1 MSYNKK
7 RQKYKSASQK
17 NYFLFPLIL
26 IPFIPLIM
34 YYHEY
39 NNHLSEFPWSGSET
53 SADIFLYWK
62 MVVFTTIG
70 VVMACILIYKISSDK
85 KFQKN
90 CLSVKTNTIWIPL
103 LIYGILSILS
113 TVFSEYSYFGYHG
126 MTEQMESLWVLLS
139 YCILA
144 YYTYLFVQTEQ
155 DVKTII
161 KWLLIGAGILCLIG
175 MFQAFSL
182 DFYRSSLGRSL
193 YLPSELSKSD
203 SIQFTFPDGQVYTSL
218 YNPNYVGV
226 YTCLFIPIL
235 IGLILFNKNKK
246 MLLIYV
252 PLTSATIICLLGS
265 GSKTGIITIAISL
278 LFMIVLLRKI
288 FIKHWKIYFSVF
300 LVLLISFFIYIG
312 STNGQL
318 LHNFKDSIINTKN
331 NVHPL
336 NQIQTNDDNVM
347 IKYNHHKAYIY
358 FNPAGNDI
366 ASQVILKD
374 STMQP
379 IATAIQDNGSTLAVT
394 DKRFTGFF
402 IRIVSINDIL
412 YFDVDT
418 NGYDWYFTNQLGDST
433 YYYLSNTG
441 KNCKISSPK
450 TALFSPEYESFASNR
465 GYIWSRTIPLLKNS
479 LLLGTGADTFMIVF
493 PNDDFVGRYN
503 NDYSATLISKPHNI
517 YLQIGVQTGVLSLI
531 AFLTFYIMYFVSS
544 IKLYFK
550 HSFDTYLSQI
560 GASILVGTLGY
571 MVAGLANDSS
581 ITLAPVFWLLIGLG
595 IAVNTMVKKEQLS

>member
-226 YTCLFIPIL
+226 YASLFIPLL
-235 IGLILFNKNKK
+235 IILILFNKNRKS
-246 MLLIYV
+246 LFAYI
-252 PLTSATIICLLGS
+252 PLSITVIICLFGS
-265 GSKTGIITIAISL
+265 KSKTGLIAIIVSL
-278 LFMIVLLRKI
+278 LFMLLLFRKTIFKYWKLFGGILAVLC
-288 FIKHWKIYFSVF
+288 V
-300 LVLLISFFIYIG
+300 SFFAYNAI
-312 STNGQL
+312 TDNQL
-318 LHNFKDSIINTKN
+318 ITSIQFALQNVKN
-331 NVHPL
+331 AEKPL

-347 IKYNHHKAYIY
+347 IEYNHQKLYFS
-358 FNPAGNDI
+358 FNPNGENI
-366 ASQVILKD
+366 ASQLVLKD
-374 STMQP
+374 E
-379 IATAIQDNGSTLAVT
+379 NGKTISSTLKDDTVGLQVT
-394 DKRFTGFF
+394 DERFATFS
-402 IRIVSINDIL
+402 VSVMNSDNTL
-412 YFDVDT
+412 YFNINID
-418 NGYDWYFTNQLGDST
+418 GQDWYFTNQLGDNT

-441 KNCKISSPK
+441 KTCKIKNPE
-450 TALFSPEYESFASNR
+450 TAVFDSEHESFATGR
-465 GYIWSRTIPLLKNS
+465 GYIWSRTIPLLKNT
-479 LLLGTGADTFMIVF
+479 LILGTGADTFLLEF

-503 NDYSATLISKPHNI
+503 NDCLTALISKPHNM

-531 AFLTFYIMYFVSS
+531 AFLAFYVIYFVSS

>member
-226 YTCLFIPIL
+226 YASLFIPLL
-235 IGLILFNKNKK
+235 IILILFNKNRKS
-246 MLLIYV
+246 LFAYI
-252 PLTSATIICLLGS
+252 PLSITVIICLFGS
-265 GSKTGIITIAISL
+265 KSKTGLIAIIVSL
-278 LFMIVLLRKI
+278 LFM
-288 FIKHWKIYFSVF
+288 
-300 LVLLISFFIYIG
+300 
-312 STNGQL
+312 
-318 LHNFKDSIINTKN
+318 
-331 NVHPL
+331 
-336 NQIQTNDDNVM
+336 
-347 IKYNHHKAYIY
+347 
-358 FNPAGNDI
+358 
-366 ASQVILKD
+366 
-374 STMQP
+374 
-379 IATAIQDNGSTLAVT
+379 
-394 DKRFTGFF
+394 
-402 IRIVSINDIL
+402 
-412 YFDVDT
+412 
-418 NGYDWYFTNQLGDST
+418 
-433 YYYLSNTG
+433 
-441 KNCKISSPK
+441 
-450 TALFSPEYESFASNR
+450 
-465 GYIWSRTIPLLKNS
+465 
-479 LLLGTGADTFMIVF
+479 LLLFRKTI
-493 PNDDFVGRYN
+493 
-503 NDYSATLISKPHNI
+503 
-517 YLQIGVQTGVLSLI
+517 
-531 AFLTFYIMYFVSS
+531 
-544 IKLYFK
+544 FK
-550 HSFDTYLSQI
+550 I
-560 GASILVGTLGY
+560 
-571 MVAGLANDSS
+571 
-581 ITLAPVFWLLIGLG
+581 
-595 IAVNTMVKKEQLS
+595 

>member
-62 MVVFTTIG
+62 MVLFTTIG

-226 YTCLFIPIL
+226 YASLFIPLL
-235 IGLILFNKNKK
+235 IILILFDKNRKS
-246 MLLIYV
+246 LFAYI
-252 PLTSATIICLLGS
+252 PLSITVIICLFGS
-265 GSKTGIITIAISL
+265 KSKTGLIAIIVSL
-278 LFMIVLLRKI
+278 LFMLLLFRKTIFKYWKLFGGILAVLC
-288 FIKHWKIYFSVF
+288 V
-300 LVLLISFFIYIG
+300 SFFAYNAI
-312 STNGQL
+312 TDNQL
-318 LHNFKDSIINTKN
+318 ITSIQFALQNVKNTEK
-331 NVHPL
+331 PL

-347 IKYNHHKAYIY
+347 IEYNHQKLYFS
-358 FNPAGNDI
+358 FNPNGENI
-366 ASQVILKD
+366 ASQLVLKD
-374 STMQP
+374 E
-379 IATAIQDNGSTLAVT
+379 NGKTVSSTLKDDTVGLQVT
-394 DKRFTGFF
+394 DERFATFS
-402 IRIVSINDIL
+402 VSVMNSDNTL
-412 YFDVDT
+412 YFNINID
-418 NGYDWYFTNQLGDST
+418 GQDWYFTNQLGDNT

-441 KNCKISSPK
+441 KTCKIKNPE
-450 TALFSPEYESFASNR
+450 TAVFDSEHESFATGR
-465 GYIWSRTIPLLKNS
+465 GYIWSRTIPLLKNT
-479 LLLGTGADTFMIVF
+479 LILGTGADTFLLEF

-503 NDYSATLISKPHNI
+503 NDCLTALISKPHNM

-531 AFLTFYIMYFVSS
+531 AFLAFYVIYFVSS

>member
-226 YTCLFIPIL
+226 YASLFIPLL
-235 IGLILFNKNKK
+235 IILILFNKNRKS
-246 MLLIYV
+246 LFAYI
-252 PLTSATIICLLGS
+252 PLSITVIICLFGS
-265 GSKTGIITIAISL
+265 KSKTGLIAIIVSL
-278 LFMIVLLRKI
+278 LFMLLLFRKTIFKYWKLFGGILAVLC
-288 FIKHWKIYFSVF
+288 V
-300 LVLLISFFIYIG
+300 SFFAYNAI
-312 STNGQL
+312 TDNQL
-318 LHNFKDSIINTKN
+318 ITSIQFALQNVKN
-331 NVHPL
+331 AEKPL
-336 NQIQTNDDNVM
+336 NQIQTNDDNIM
-347 IKYNHHKAYIY
+347 IEYNHQKLYFS
-358 FNPAGNDI
+358 FNPNGENI
-366 ASQVILKD
+366 ASQLVLKD
-374 STMQP
+374 E
-379 IATAIQDNGSTLAVT
+379 NGKTISSTLKDDTVGLQVT
-394 DKRFTGFF
+394 DERFATFS
-402 IRIVSINDIL
+402 VSVMNSDNTL
-412 YFDVDT
+412 YFNINID
-418 NGYDWYFTNQLGDST
+418 GQDWYFTNQLGDNT

-441 KNCKISSPK
+441 KTCKIKNPE
-450 TALFSPEYESFASNR
+450 TAVFDSEHESFATGR
-465 GYIWSRTIPLLKNS
+465 GYIWSRTIPLLKDT
-479 LLLGTGADTFMIVF
+479 LILGTGADTFLLEF

-503 NDYSATLISKPHNI
+503 NDCLTALISKPHNM

-531 AFLTFYIMYFVSS
+531 AFLAFYIMYFVSS